1 MQISLV
7 TSSSVCR
14 ATFAERN
21 TIDGLMHGTESAL
34 SRTNSKRRLLQ
45 VEMKGISGPIEF
57 KEGRRIQFKLD
68 LLKLKQHSLVKVRR
82 GLPSKGGSVS
92 RST

>member
-1 MQISLV
+1 MEHRVRS
-7 TSSSVCR
+7 
-14 ATFAERN
+14 
-21 TIDGLMHGTESAL
+21 H
-34 SRTNSKRRLLQ
+34 KRIRKRFLLQ

-82 GLPSKGGSVS
+82 DLPSKTGSAHRETNVNIYN
-92 RST
+92 TQMGYI

>member
-1 MQISLV
+1 MEHRVRS
-7 TSSSVCR
+7 
-14 ATFAERN
+14 
-21 TIDGLMHGTESAL
+21 H
-34 SRTNSKRRLLQ
+34 KRIRKRFLLQ

-82 GLPSKGGSVS
+82 DLPSKTGSTRRYTNVNMYN
-92 RST
+92 TQMGYI